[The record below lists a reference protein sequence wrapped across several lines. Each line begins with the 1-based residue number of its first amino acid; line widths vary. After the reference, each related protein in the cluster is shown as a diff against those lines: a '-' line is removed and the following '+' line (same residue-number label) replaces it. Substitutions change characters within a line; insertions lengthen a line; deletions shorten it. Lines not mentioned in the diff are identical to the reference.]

1 MLNKIKLTYNINK
14 FYQAISVVPT
24 HTKLRDLNNT
34 DFLLGVQFDIMEALE
49 AYKYGFSEEEYSTYA
64 WLNKMYDQIATLR
77 ESPKHNHKSLLKATA
92 ITLVIATVLAVG
104 LHIGIR
110 QVKPTEVETPHNK
123 YTAYGR
129 YYTDGTVITNDG
141 NEWAYSTDLISNQ
154 IPTDDMSVWVG
165 FDDNGTPDNITD
177 DIILGL
183 VYDRETAIYDN
194 LETALSNKFELE
206 RNDNNIR
213 INILEKVK

>member
-1 MLNKIKLTYNINK
+1 MLNKLWLCHNINK
-14 FYQAISVVPT
+14 FYQAIGAVPT

-64 WLNKMYDQIATLR
+64 WLNKMIVTLR
-77 ESPKHNHKSLLKATA
+77 ESPKHNHKSLLKTTA

-104 LHIGIR
+104 LHIGIS
-110 QVKPTEVETPHNK
+110 QVDTTEVETPHNK

-154 IPTDDMSVWVG
+154 IPTNDTPVWVG
-165 FDDNGTPDNITD
+165 FDDNGTPNDITD

-183 VYDRETAIYDN
+183 VYDRETAQP
-194 LETALSNKFELE
+194 
-206 RNDNNIR
+206 
-213 INILEKVK
+213 

>member
-1 MLNKIKLTYNINK
+1 MLNKLWLCHNINK
-14 FYQAISVVPT
+14 FYHIFEEDIGV
-24 HTKLRDLNNT
+24 HTKLRDLNDT

-64 WLNKMYDQIATLR
+64 WLNKMYEQIATPR
-77 ESPKHNHKSLLKATA
+77 EVPKHNYKPLLKVTA
-92 ITLVIATVLAVG
+92 ITLAITTALTFG
-104 LHIGIR
+104 FYISKSKIE
-110 QVKPTEVETPHNK
+110 PIETPHNK

-154 IPTDDMSVWVG
+154 TPTDDMPVWVG
-165 FDDNGTPDNITD
+165 FDDNGTPNDITD

-183 VYDRETAIYDN
+183 VYDRETA
-194 LETALSNKFELE
+194 LSDKFELE

-213 INILEKVK
+213 ISILEEVR

>member
-14 FYQAISVVPT
+14 FYHIFGEAIGVIPT
-24 HTKLRDLNNT
+24 HTKLRDLNDT

-49 AYKYGFSEEEYSTYA
+49 AYKYDFNEDAYETYA
-64 WLNKMYDQIATLR
+64 WLNKMYEQITTLR
-77 ESPKHNHKSLLKATA
+77 EAPKHNHKPLLTATA
-92 ITLVIATVLAVG
+92 ITLVIVTAFALG
-104 LHIGIR
+104 LQIS
-110 QVKPTEVETPHNK
+110 KPIEAETPHNK

-154 IPTDDMSVWVG
+154 TPTDDMPVWIG
-165 FDDNGTPDNITD
+165 FDDNGTPGDITD

-183 VYDRETAIYDN
+183 VYDRETAIYDE
-194 LETALSNKFELE
+194 LETALSDKFELE

-213 INILEKVK
+213 INILKEVR